1 MTLYIVIIAEI
12 DSMKQPKLLYVAGPT
27 ASGKTSL
34 AIALAKHFKSV
45 ILSCDSRQF
54 YREMHIGTAVPT
66 KEELKQVPHH
76 FVQHLSVH
84 DPYSVGD
91 YTRDALTLLPRLFQ
105 KHEVV
110 IMVGGSGMYADAVM
124 YGLDEF
130 PEVDPAI
137 RPQLT
142 AIYQQE
148 GIEVLQDLLREH
160 DLRHY
165 QIVDKQNPHRLIRA
179 LEVSLSTGKPY
190 SSFLGKKQSPDFFT
204 AKTVIID
211 WERDQL
217 YERINQRVEIM
228 IKAGLEEEARDLLE
242 HQQLNALQT
251 VGYREWFSHFN
262 GQWNREKTI
271 EEIKKNSR
279 RYAKRQTT
287 WFRRAT
293 DALRIKG
300 GENLD
305 KSVENIVAWI

>member
-1 MTLYIVIIAEI
+1 
-12 DSMKQPKLLYVAGPT
+12 MKQPKLLYIAGPT

-34 AIALAKHFKSV
+34 AIALAKHFKTE
-45 ILSCDSRQF
+45 IISCDSRQF
-54 YREMHIGTAVPT
+54 YREMNIGTAVPT
-66 KEELKQVPHH
+66 AEELKQVPHH
-76 FVQHLSVH
+76 FVQHLSIH

-91 YTRDALTLLPRLFQ
+91 YTRDALALLPQLFQ
-105 KHEVV
+105 AHEVV

-160 DLRHY
+160 DIRHY
-165 QIVDKQNPHRLIRA
+165 HIVDKQNPHRLIRA
-179 LEVSLSTGKPY
+179 LEISLSAGKPY
-190 SSFLGKKQSPDFFT
+190 SSFLGKKQIPDFFT
-204 AKTVIID
+204 AKTVVID
-211 WERDQL
+211 WEREQL
-217 YERINQRVEIM
+217 YERINQRVDLMVE
-228 IKAGLEEEARDLLE
+228 AGLEEEARGLLE

-262 GQWNREKTI
+262 GHWDREKAI

-287 WFRRAT
+287 WFRRSIE
-293 DALRIKG
+293 ALRITG
-300 GENLD
+300 GEELTKN
-305 KSVENIVAWI
+305 VEQIAAWI